1 MKIAILASGGGSNA
15 AEIIKTLPHF
25 IEPEQASIAIIISNN
40 EKAGVKNIAA
50 TNNIPFEILALK
62 NTNEDEQTNAYLQ
75 ILNKYRVDFIV
86 LAGFLKKLPTK
97 ITNTFSKK
105 ILNIQPA
112 LLPAYGGTGMYGKY
126 VHEAV
131 IAAGDS
137 ESGITIHFVDE
148 VYDHGQIIF
157 QAKCSVAKSDTAE
170 TLAKKI
176 LQLEHAHYTKVIVQ
190 TLLSQNAVK

>member
-15 AEIIKTLPHF
+15 AEIIKTLPRF
-25 IEPEQASIAIIISNN
+25 IEPEQASIAVIISNN

-62 NTNEDEQTNAYLQ
+62 NKNEDEQTNAYLQ

-97 ITNTFSKK
+97 ITNLFSKK
-105 ILNIQPA
+105 ILNIHPA

-131 IAAGDS
+131 IAAGET

>member
-15 AEIIKTLPHF
+15 AEIIKTLPSF
-25 IEPEQASIAIIISNN
+25 IEPEQASIAVMISNN

-62 NTNEDEQTNAYLQ
+62 NKNEDEQTNAYLQ

-97 ITNTFSKK
+97 ITNLFSKK
-105 ILNIQPA
+105 ILNIHPA

-131 IAAGDS
+131 IAAGET

-157 QAKCSVAKSDTAE
+157 QTKCSLAISDTAE

-176 LQLEHAHYTKVIVQ
+176 LQLEHAHYTKVIAQ

>member
-15 AEIIKTLPHF
+15 AEIIKTLPSF
-25 IEPEQASIAIIISNN
+25 IEPEQASIAVMISNN

-62 NTNEDEQTNAYLQ
+62 NKNEDEQTNAYLQ

-97 ITNTFSKK
+97 ITNLFSKK
-105 ILNIQPA
+105 ILNIHPA

-131 IAAGDS
+131 IAAGET

-157 QAKCSVAKSDTAE
+157 HAKCSVAKSDTAE